1 MLVEERLYQVSG
13 NLYRYLVESD
23 TNVLTE
29 ANVFLC
35 VDRMAG
41 AKRHRFM
48 LHVTD
53 AKQERSLTRI
63 EVSNDAFSYTFSE
76 VEKLLFWIGE

>member
-1 MLVEERLYQVSG
+1 MLVDERLYQVSG
-13 NLYRYLVESD
+13 NLYKYLVEND

-41 AKRHRFM
+41 DKRHRYM

-53 AKQERSLTRI
+53 SK
-63 EVSNDAFSYTFSE
+63 
-76 VEKLLFWIGE
+76 